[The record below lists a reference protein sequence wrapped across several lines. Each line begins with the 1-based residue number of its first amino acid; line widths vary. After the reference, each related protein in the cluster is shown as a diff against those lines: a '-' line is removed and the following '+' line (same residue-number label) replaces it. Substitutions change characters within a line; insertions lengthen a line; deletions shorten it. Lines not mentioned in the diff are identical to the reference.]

1 MKNLLVTAIG
11 IFGIATTTLAQVPCN
26 TPISLNSIPDQSNC
40 EADLVTLTAS
50 ATHTYNVDVTATSS
64 MDFTFAGDFS
74 GTDPVMNVSVGD
86 TVVFNVNTPGHPF
99 WINTIQGTG
108 TSNGVVVT
116 NNGTSSGT
124 ITWVPT
130 ALGTFYYNCQF
141 HFMMTNTITVGAPA
155 ISYAWDNGVTNGVP
169 FTPTASGDYIV
180 IATDDFGCT
189 DTDTVSV
196 SILDSSTGTDVQ
208 TACETYDWIDGNTY
222 TTSNN
227 TAQWTLTNV
236 AGCDS
241 LVTLDLTVNYSNA
254 GTDVQTACGT
264 YDWIDGN
271 TYTVSNNAAQWTLTN
286 ASGCDSLVTLDLTIT
301 PLPNTGVT
309 QNETQLT
316 AVQMVAA
323 YQWLDCDNGNSV
335 IASEINQFYTPTVT
349 GNYAV
354 EVTLNGCV
362 DTSACYLVDYTGLSN
377 LYNEVLSIH
386 PNPAHDV
393 LTINGIN
400 EIIGFN
406 NIEIVSSI
414 GEVVVS
420 IEKIQEEVIV
430 SALPSGV
437 YFLNIKHDKGVESIR
452 FVKQ

>member
-222 TTSNN
+222 T
-227 TAQWTLTNV
+227 
-236 AGCDS
+236 
-241 LVTLDLTVNYSNA
+241 
-254 GTDVQTACGT
+254 
-264 YDWIDGN
+264 
-271 TYTVSNNAAQWTLTN
+271 VSNNAAQWTLTN

>member
-222 TTSNN
+222 T
-227 TAQWTLTNV
+227 
-236 AGCDS
+236 
-241 LVTLDLTVNYSNA
+241 
-254 GTDVQTACGT
+254 
-264 YDWIDGN
+264 
-271 TYTVSNNAAQWTLTN
+271 VSNNAAQWTLTN

-316 AVQMVAA
+316 AVQTVAA